1 MHWLHQRCFEHL
13 LWISNAIFRSKAE
26 MEIRLTIKLD
36 IFVIVSICPEISED
50 QLHLPS
56 VKLSKRLSNPSP
68 SEDTCYAKVVIV
80 KGNLK
85 YIPTNWQQHKRG
97 NWKMTEDML
106 RPKPLLKFVEM
117 FSHIKGKQSIRSL
130 MMKELPKSPV
140 DWRSLRCMT
149 PLNLSWRSYLYSA
162 AIRSVRRDQMSRL
175 N

>member
-1 MHWLHQRCFEHL
+1 MHWLHQQCFRL
-13 LWISNAIFRSKAE
+13 PLWIRSTIYTNMAE
-26 MEIRLTIKLD
+26 MEMRLAIKLD
-36 IFVIVSICPEISED
+36 IFVIVSICPEKDTERSFA
-50 QLHLPS
+50 
-56 VKLSKRLSNPSP
+56 LSQTLGDIQQYRPLEGS
-68 SEDTCYAKVVIV
+68 CYAKVVIV

-85 YIPTNWQQHKRG
+85 HIPTNWQQHKRG

-106 RPKPLLKFVEM
+106 RPNPLLKFVEM
-117 FSHIKGKQSIRSL
+117 FSHIKEKQSIRSL

>member
-1 MHWLHQRCFEHL
+1 MSCVSGC
-13 LWISNAIFRSKAE
+13 LWISSTIDTNMAE
-26 MEIRLTIKLD
+26 METRLAIKFD
-36 IFVIVSICPEISED
+36 MFVIVSKNYMERWFALSQTLGDIQPCRPPEG
-50 QLHLPS
+50 
-56 VKLSKRLSNPSP
+56 
-68 SEDTCYAKVVIV
+68 TCYAKVIIV

-106 RPKPLLKFVEM
+106 RPNPLLKFVEM